1 MNSILDALGQKDMI
15 YWGFSYGT
23 TLGQTYATMY
33 PERSKR
39 VVIDGVA
46 NINDT
51 YSRLDTDQKH
61 LSDSEKVLYGFF
73 DECIKAGPDRC
84 PLASF
89 GGSADDLWEAV
100 LSRVDKLKEEPLN
113 VYVDNNIYGIFDYP
127 NFLTNAI
134 FYSLYTPKKAWVPVA
149 EQLAKFLEGNATD
162 IWMEHGRADV
172 FASIGEANRFVTF
185 NDAKSG
191 PEYWPQGRQDVVD
204 EILRVANRSIF
215 SRMDMTGFFGRQQ

>member
-1 MNSILDALGQKDMI
+1 MNSILDAVGQKDMI

-46 NINDT
+46 NIDDT
-51 YSRLDTDQKH
+51 YRRLDTGQK
-61 LSDSEKVLYGFF
+61 LFSDSEKVLYGFF
-73 DECIKAGPDRC
+73 DECVEAGPDRC
-84 PLASF
+84 SLASF
-89 GGSADDLWEAV
+89 GSTADELWEAV
-100 LSRVDKLKEEPLN
+100 LPRVDKLKDEPLSI
-113 VYVDNNIYGIFDYP
+113 YVNDTVYGIFDYP

-134 FYSLYTPKKAWVPVA
+134 FYSLYAPQKSWQPVA
-149 EQLAKFLEGNATD
+149 EQLAKFLQGNATD

-172 FASIGEANRFVTF
+172 FASIGDANRFVTF

-191 PEYWPQGRQDVVD
+191 PEYWPQGRQEVVD
-204 EILRVANRSIF
+204 EIKRVANQSLF
-215 SRMDMTGFFGRQQ
+215 SRIDMTGFFGRQQ

>member
-1 MNSILDALGQKDMI
+1 MNYILDAVGQEDMI

-39 VVIDGVA
+39 IVIDGVA

-51 YSRLDTDQKH
+51 YRRLDPDQKQF
-61 LSDSEKVLYGFF
+61 SDTDKVLYGFF
-73 DECIKAGPDRC
+73 DECVKAGPDRC

-89 GGSADDLWEAV
+89 GSTADELQEAV
-100 LSRVDKLKEEPLN
+100 LSRVDKLKDEPLS
-113 VYVDNNIYGIFDYP
+113 VYVNSTLYGIFDYP
-127 NFLTNAI
+127 NLLTNAI
-134 FYSLYTPKKAWVPVA
+134 FYTLYSPKRAWTPVA
-149 EQLAKFLEGNATD
+149 RQLATWLGGNATEL
-162 IWMEHGRADV
+162 WMEHGRADHY
-172 FASIGEANRFVTF
+172 ASIGEAIRFVTF

-204 EILRVANRSIF
+204 EIVRVANQSLF
-215 SRMDMTGFFGRQQ
+215 SRIDMTGFFGRQQ

>member
-1 MNSILDALGQKDMI
+1 MNSILDAVGQEDMI

-23 TLGQTYATMY
+23 TLGQTYATMH

-39 VVIDGVA
+39 VVIDGVT
-46 NINDT
+46 NIFDT
-51 YSRLDTDQKH
+51 YRRLDTEQKWV
-61 LSDSEKVLYGFF
+61 SDSEKVLYGFF
-73 DECIKAGPDRC
+73 NECVKAGPDRC

-89 GGSADDLWEAV
+89 GSTADELWDAV
-100 LSRVDKLKEEPLN
+100 LSRVDGLREEPLN
-113 VYVDNNIYGIFDYP
+113 IYINNTLYGTLDYP

-134 FYSLYTPKKAWVPVA
+134 FYSLYAPKKAWVPVA
-149 EQLAKFLEGNATD
+149 EQLAKFLQGNATD

-191 PEYWPQGRQDVVD
+191 PEYWPKGRQAVVD
-204 EILRVANRSIF
+204 EIVRFANGSLF
-215 SRMDMTGFFGRQQ
+215 SRIDMTGFFGRQQ

>member
-1 MNSILDALGQKDMI
+1 MNSILDALGQEDMI

-51 YSRLDTDQKH
+51 YRRLDPEQKH
-61 LSDSEKVLYGFF
+61 LSDSDKVLYGFF
-73 DECIKAGPDRC
+73 DECVKAGPDRC
-84 PLASF
+84 ALAPF
-89 GGSADDLWEAV
+89 GSTADELWEAV
-100 LSRVDKLKEEPLN
+100 LSRVDKLRDEPLS
-113 VYVDNNIYGIFDYP
+113 VYVNSTVYGIFDYP
-127 NFLTNAI
+127 NLLTNAI
-134 FYSLYTPKKAWVPVA
+134 FYTLYAPKRSWSPVA
-149 EQLAKFLEGNATD
+149 GQLARFLEGNATEL
-162 IWMEHGRADV
+162 WMEHGRADHY
-172 FASIGEANRFVTF
+172 ASIGEAIRFVTF

-204 EILRVANRSIF
+204 EIVRVANGSLF
-215 SRMDMTGFFGRQQ
+215 SRIDMTGFFGRQQ